1 MELFKDFNIS
11 KQLRN
16 GLVDMGLERPTPIQK
31 ESFPIVLSGK
41 DLVGIA
47 QTGTGKTIAFLLPI
61 LQDLKF
67 SQQVSPR
74 VLILVPTREL
84 VLQIV
89 KNIEALTKYVNIR
102 TFGVYGGVNIR
113 TQAQEISSGSDI
125 IVSTPGRLFD
135 LGVSNSLSLKSIKKL
150 VIDEVDVMLDLG
162 FRTQL
167 KNIFDLLPVQRQ
179 NIMFSATMTDEVDAL
194 INTFF
199 VVPKRVNIAVSGARL
214 ENISQTS
221 YAVKNFNT
229 KVNLLAHLLSDKDL
243 FSKVIVFISSKRLA
257 DRLYEYLGDKVM
269 SGLGIIH
276 SNKAQ
281 NNRIETITSFDE
293 GKTRILI
300 ATDVIARGIDLE
312 LVTHVVNFDVPEFPE
327 NYIHRIGRSGRA
339 EAKGKSILFYTHKEE
354 LKKVAVEELMKY
366 EIPGLEFPQDVEEND
381 QLIPEERENENGK
394 QMQSRNR
401 EKVVSTEAFHDKS
414 AKNSKT
420 NQGGSYHR
428 DIAAKYKKP
437 RSKGDKAFNLRK
449 AKKKK

>member
-1 MELFKDFNIS
+1 MP
-11 KQLRN
+11 
-16 GLVDMGLERPTPIQK
+16 MTIQ
-31 ESFPIVLSGK
+31 S
-41 DLVGIA
+41 
-47 QTGTGKTIAFLLPI
+47 
-61 LQDLKF
+61 
-67 SQQVSPR
+67 R
-74 VLILVPTREL
+74 H
-84 VLQIV
+84 
-89 KNIEALTKYVNIR
+89 
-102 TFGVYGGVNIR
+102 
-113 TQAQEISSGSDI
+113 
-125 IVSTPGRLFD
+125 
-135 LGVSNSLSLKSIKKL
+135 
-150 VIDEVDVMLDLG
+150 
-162 FRTQL
+162 TQL

-293 GKTRILI
+293 GKVRILI

-339 EAKGKSILFYTHKEE
+339 EAKGESILFYTHKEE

-401 EKVVSTEAFHDKS
+401 EKIVSTEAFHDKS

>member
-1 MELFKDFNIS
+1 MEFFKDFNIS
-11 KQLRN
+11 KQLGN
-16 GLVDMGLERPTPIQK
+16 GLIDMGFEKPTPIQR
-31 ESFPIVLSGK
+31 EAFPVVLSGK

-67 SQQVSPR
+67 SNQSAPR

-89 KNIEALTKYVNIR
+89 KNIEMLSKYINVR
-102 TFGVYGGVNIR
+102 AFGVYGGVNIR
-113 TQAQEISSGSDI
+113 TQAQEIAGGSDI
-125 IVSTPGRLFD
+125 IVSTPGRIFD
-135 LGVSNSLSLKSIKKL
+135 LGVSSALSLKSIKKL

-194 INTFF
+194 IDTFF
-199 VVPKRVNIAVSGARL
+199 VAPKRIAISVSGTPLDNIA
-214 ENISQTS
+214 QTC
-221 YAVKNFNT
+221 YPAKNFNT
-229 KVNLLAHLLSDKDL
+229 KINLLAHLLIDREL
-243 FSKVIVFISSKRLA
+243 FSKVIVFVSSKKLA
-257 DRLYEYLGDKVM
+257 DRLHEYLGDKIM

-281 NNRIETITSFDE
+281 NNRIETITSFDA
-293 GKTRILI
+293 GLTRILI
-300 ATDVIARGIDLE
+300 ATDVIARGIDLDK
-312 LVTHVVNFDVPEFPE
+312 VTQVINFDVPEFPE

-339 EAKGKSILFYTHKEE
+339 EEKGQSIMFFTEKE
-354 LKKVAVEELMKY
+354 LDRKIAVEELMKY
-366 EIPGLEFPQDVEEND
+366 EIPQLTFPEEVEVNNE
-381 QLIPEERENENGK
+381 LIPEERDSDLGK

-401 EKVVSTEAFHDKS
+401 EKVVSSEAFHDKS

-428 DIAAKYKKP
+428 EIAEKYKKP

-449 AKKKK
+449 AKKK